1 MIILTWMLCIQRYVF
16 SSFYWPKTLCGK
28 KSNVKNG
35 DIRTKH
41 IYTMSPFIF
50 KKNVEYYVDGFC
62 YSWSAPKF
70 MLILLSLIKRKM
82 DEAYYRL
89 EFKIHVAYIYFIGR
103 NITTFEDYLMQ
114 RITLKFQNIEVSKIL
129 FLTWN
134 LLKIKEYISI
144 DKLYFMQIMI

>member
-1 MIILTWMLCIQRYVF
+1 MYFLVFIGQRLFV
-16 SSFYWPKTLCGK
+16 GK
-28 KSNVKNG
+28 SPMYKNG

-41 IYTMSPFIF
+41 IYSMSPFIF

-89 EFKIHVAYIYFIGR
+89 EFKIHSAYIYFIGR